1 VKPPPAADRVSA
13 LDGLR
18 GVAALVVVFGHS
30 FGAIGIPGVFGR
42 VEWVHSP
49 FAILIN
55 AIGAVHLFFVLS
67 GYCLAGSVER
77 GRGALDVVQF
87 YLRRVF
93 RIQPPYMV
101 ALAVTWLLSLSY
113 AAPAQHQGV
122 SDEYLRHLG
131 VSVPPAEVLWA
142 LKFPGTAGGLLPHGY
157 TLEVEMIFSFLLPV
171 LMWVSRRFHW
181 SLLLAVSLWTLWSPH
196 PLHYSQH
203 YLLDFAL
210 GIGLY
215 REHERIARAFAR
227 LPTAAVVAL
236 LLAGLALFTYPTWAI
251 VMFSRSAILP
261 FALGAS
267 VLVAGAIHWRPFAA
281 VLSSRPAAA
290 LGRISY
296 SSYLLHFGLL
306 CWLARAI
313 PRQLGVGEGAAF
325 IAAVVVCTLVV
336 SAASYRFVERPSIR
350 LGNRLCARLAAS
362 VGQRARPSRRFGEGG
377 ASDGSGAGAA

>member
-1 VKPPPAADRVSA
+1 VKPAASDRVTA

-30 FGAIGIPGVFGR
+30 FGAIGIPGAFGR

-77 GRGALDVVQF
+77 GRRALDVLQF

-101 ALAVTWLLSLSY
+101 AVVVTWLLSLSY
-113 AAPAQHQGV
+113 AAPVTHQGV
-122 SDEYLRHLG
+122 SDEYLRHLR
-131 VSVPPAEVLWA
+131 VSVPAAEMLGA

-171 LMWVSRRFHW
+171 LMWVSRRLHW
-181 SLLLAVSLWTLWSPH
+181 SLLLPVSLWALWSPH
-196 PLHYSQH
+196 PIHYSQR
-203 YLLDFAL
+203 YALDFAL

-215 REHERIARAFAR
+215 QEHARIARAFAR
-227 LPTAAVVAL
+227 LSTPAVLGL
-236 LLAGLALFTYPTWAI
+236 LLAGLAVFTYPTWAI
-251 VMFSRSAILP
+251 QMFSRHAILP
-261 FALGAS
+261 FALGGS
-267 VLVAGAIHWRPFAA
+267 VLVAGAIHWGPFAA
-281 VLSSRPAAA
+281 ALASRPVAA
-290 LGRISY
+290 LGRVSY

-306 CWLARAI
+306 CWLTRLI
-313 PRQLGVGEGAAF
+313 PGQLGVAEGAAF
-325 IAAVVVCTLVV
+325 IAVVVASTLLV
-336 SAASYRFVERPSIR
+336 SAASYRFVERRSIR

-362 VGQRARPSRRFGEGG
+362 VGQRARPSRRFGEDRVPDPGR
-377 ASDGSGAGAA
+377 ADPA